1 MNDPVKKTILI
12 IASIWAVSL
21 LTCLLFYMLFLSPQQ
36 DEINS
41 IQLQLS
47 EKKESNQNLK
57 SAGAAQMRERIRD
70 ELEKKLQILNN
81 YSFNMNES
89 GKLTYIVGKISG
101 DFDSIDTGS
110 FTSKRLMEGS
120 VSKTEGFEHLSEE
133 RLNVSFTSDFEGFGR
148 FLNNLERNR
157 PIIFIDKFL
166 MKPEKKESSRV
177 SVNLYL
183 AALVAKANEEESNP
197 VSK

>member
-57 SAGAAQMRERIRD
+57 SAGAAQMRERISD

>member
-1 MNDPVKKTILI
+1 MNDPVKKSILI

-21 LTCLLFYMLFLSPQQ
+21 VTCFLFYMFLLSPQQ

-41 IQLQLS
+41 IHLQLS
-47 EKKESNQNLK
+47 EKNESNQNLK
-57 SAGAAQMRERIRD
+57 SAEAAQMRERISD
-70 ELEKKLQILNN
+70 ELEEKQKILDN

-89 GKLTYIVGKISG
+89 GKLTYIVGRISG

-133 RLNVSFTSDFEGFGR
+133 RLNVSFMSDFEGFVR

-157 PIIFIDKFL
+157 PIIFIDRFV
-166 MKPEKKESSRV
+166 MKPGTKESFRM
-177 SVNLYL
+177 SVTMYL
-183 AALVAKANEEESNP
+183 AALVAKANKEESNP